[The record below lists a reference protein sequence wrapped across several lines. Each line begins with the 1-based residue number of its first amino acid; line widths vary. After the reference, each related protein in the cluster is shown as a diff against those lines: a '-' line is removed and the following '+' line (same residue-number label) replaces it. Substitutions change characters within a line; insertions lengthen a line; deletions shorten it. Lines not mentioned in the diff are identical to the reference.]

1 MKDSSVRLEN
11 KNIEDLEMRKIYIGA
26 DSAGF
31 NLKEE
36 FKEHLYSLGY
46 TVEDMGCDSTAS
58 CHYPEFASR
67 VCEKVQKDLD
77 GSFGILI
84 CGTGIGMS
92 MCANK
97 HKGIRAAVCGDTY
110 SAKMTRCHNDAN
122 LLCIGARVTGSC
134 LALDILDAFLG
145 AEYEGGRHAIRI
157 DMMMDI
163 ENK

>member
-1 MKDSSVRLEN
+1 MKRR
-11 KNIEDLEMRKIYIGA
+11 IFIGA
-26 DSAGF
+26 DSAGYT
-31 NLKEE
+31 LKEE
-36 FKEHLYSLGY
+36 VKLHLASLGY
-46 TVEDMGCDSTAS
+46 EAIDMGCHSTES
-58 CHYPEFASR
+58 CHYPEFASK
-67 VCEKVQKDLD
+67 VCESVQADLN

-97 HKGIRAAVCGDTY
+97 HRGIRAAVCGDTY

-134 LALDILDAFLG
+134 LALDIVDAFLG
-145 AEYEGGRHAIRI
+145 AEYEGGRHAIRVK
-157 DMMMDI
+157 MMEDI

>member
-1 MKDSSVRLEN
+1 MK
-11 KNIEDLEMRKIYIGA
+11 RKLYIGA

-31 NLKEE
+31 LLK
-36 FKEHLYSLGY
+36 KEVIAHLENNGY
-46 TVEDMGCDSTAS
+46 ECVDLGCDSTES
-58 CHYPEFASR
+58 CHYPVFAS
-67 VCEKVQKDLD
+67 KVSEAVQSNPL

-97 HKGIRAAVCGDTY
+97 HKGIRAAVCSDTY

-122 LLCIGARVTGSC
+122 VLCIGARVIGSC
-134 LALDILDAFLG
+134 LALDIVDAFLG
-145 AEYEGGRHAIRI
+145 AEYEGGRHAVRVG
-157 DMMMDI
+157 MMSDI